1 MSLQKFLFNTG
12 VKPDMNPYRA
22 DYTEVWGT
30 ICLAFHVDPVPAGSV
45 FECICE
51 RPDLKYDGNV
61 VRKIK
66 EGYRKGAYAY
76 FKNCNVKERDLK

>member
-12 VKPDMNPYRA
+12 VRPDMNPYRA

-30 ICLAFHVDPVPAGSV
+30 ICLAFHVEHVPAGSV

-51 RPDLKYDGNV
+51 RPDLKYDTMCNRINNV
-61 VRKIK
+61 NKILNNGK
-66 EGYRKGAYAY
+66 
-76 FKNCNVKERDLK
+76 

>member
-12 VKPDMNPYRA
+12 VKPDMSRYRA
-22 DYTEVWGT
+22 AYTEIRGT
-30 ICLAFHVDPVPAGSV
+30 ICHAFHVEPVPAGSV

-76 FKNCNVKERDLK
+76 FKNSNLKERDLK